1 MRWLAQVA
9 AFWVFQGVASA
20 YTFGG
25 FDDEGSSYL
34 KRGPDDQ
41 VCAAPPDSACHA
53 VDKRTARG
61 FVKPPRSR
69 GYAVSIED
77 GTSIRLSEGERVI
90 GTIVAA
96 ARVTGVNGNVFVSS
110 AGALVA
116 VEYQM
121 AGGEADVAVF
131 SLAPTP
137 PSTAP
142 TGAPADPAGGKT
154 AYERALRHGGTWEQ
168 RLVAC
173 DQAGVNLALHKTRR
187 FEVKI
192 VTRCQAQ
199 KSTTQLDGTF
209 VTEGDG
215 TLVLQFANADGP
227 LEKMECHFATCS
239 DRDEDC
245 LTCAQDDIAFTMGIV
260 RR

>member
-1 MRWLAQVA
+1 MRWLAQVTA
-9 AFWVFQGVASA
+9 LWVFQGVASA

-25 FDDEGSSYL
+25 FDDEGASYL

-41 VCAAPPDSACHA
+41 VCAAPPDTACHA

-61 FVKPPRSR
+61 YVKPARSR
-69 GYAVSIED
+69 AYAVSIDD
-77 GTSIRLSEGERVI
+77 GTSIRLRDGDQVI
-90 GTIVAA
+90 GTVVAA
-96 ARVTGVNGNVFVSS
+96 ARVTGVNANVFVAS

-131 SLAPTP
+131 SLAPSSPP
-137 PSTAP
+137 PSTPP

-173 DQAGVNLALHKTRR
+173 DQAGVNLALH
-187 FEVKI
+187 
-192 VTRCQAQ
+192 
-199 KSTTQLDGTF
+199 
-209 VTEGDG
+209 
-215 TLVLQFANADGP
+215 
-227 LEKMECHFATCS
+227 
-239 DRDEDC
+239 
-245 LTCAQDDIAFTMGIV
+245 
-260 RR
+260 